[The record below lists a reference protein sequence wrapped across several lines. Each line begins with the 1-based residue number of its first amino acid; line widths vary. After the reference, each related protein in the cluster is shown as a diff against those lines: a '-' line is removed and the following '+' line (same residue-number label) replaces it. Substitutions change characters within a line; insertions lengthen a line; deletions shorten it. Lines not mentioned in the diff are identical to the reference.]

1 MFRCYATLTLHLSR
15 KLFVIYIIAFCSAQ
29 LVQSQTALLL
39 WMYSVCY
46 FRLKPQKEKKKK
58 KPLEI
63 GDIVV
68 CMIVIGLFRFNF
80 ALFLFDLLLKCDI
93 VSVFQ

>member
-1 MFRCYATLTLHLSR
+1 M
-15 KLFVIYIIAFCSAQ
+15 LFSAE
-29 LVQSQTALLL
+29 TT
-39 WMYSVCY
+39 
-46 FRLKPQKEKKKK
+46 KGKKK